1 MQPILDLLSQLLEL
15 LKQVVY
21 PPKGDARAI
30 PPGAVLTYYGD
41 IASGAIRP
49 EDVRFEAITYRC
61 VVDATG
67 TPVFTS
73 DKVTVIARYN
83 LAIRRIYGAVLN
95 PEFAGPTAGLL
106 RFNVQEQ
113 GRNFNIF
120 KRPVTL
126 STITNG
132 GSTEP
137 FAWDGVYITVPGTD
151 LEVSWT
157 VDTAYFVALVDATKV
172 AEIVISGDYI
182 ACGPQGQ

>member
-1 MQPILDLLSQLLEL
+1 MEALLTSILEL
-15 LKQVVY
+15 LRQIVF

-30 PPGAVLTYYGD
+30 PPGAILTYYGD

-49 EDVRFEAITYRC
+49 EDVRFDALTYRV

-83 LAIRRIYGAVLN
+83 FAIRRIYGAVLN
-95 PEFAGPTAGLL
+95 PEFAGPTAGFIKFNLL
-106 RFNVQEQ
+106 EQ
-113 GRNFNIF
+113 ARNFNVF

-126 STITNG
+126 SAITPG
-132 GSTEP
+132 GSSEP
-137 FAWDGVYITVPGTD
+137 YVWDGVYITIPGTD

-157 VDTAYFVALVDATKV
+157 IDSALFATLVGATKF
-172 AEIVISGDYI
+172 AEVVISGDYI
-182 ACGPQGQ
+182 ACGPQGT